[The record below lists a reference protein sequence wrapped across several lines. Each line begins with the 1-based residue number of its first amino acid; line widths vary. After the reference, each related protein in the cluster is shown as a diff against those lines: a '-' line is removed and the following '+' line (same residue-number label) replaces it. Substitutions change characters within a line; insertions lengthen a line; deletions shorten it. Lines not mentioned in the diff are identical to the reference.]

1 MSYTQAMRFNR
12 KHPKGTRPFGKG
24 PVSMYATETKH
35 TPEICKHNEMIE
47 NKTGPGGA
55 WKCAKCGYI
64 YSAETKHTPGPW
76 TCEFTACDKDGIKQV
91 IAGDACFPRVGN
103 QPLICVAE
111 CKEKNAQ
118 LIAAAPALLEVCR
131 AMATEIDRFC
141 AKNNIGGGFGVT
153 HKAWAVIAA
162 AG

>member
-1 MSYTQAMRFNR
+1 MSYAQAMRFNR

-24 PVSMYATETKH
+24 PMLRYA
-35 TPEICKHNEMIE
+35 
-47 NKTGPGGA
+47 
-55 WKCAKCGYI
+55 
-64 YSAETKHTPGPW
+64 AETKHTPGPW
-76 TCEFTACDKDGIKQV
+76 EAMQNVGLCDAWVRGPSDSEGRGDICHLSEWQTEARQ
-91 IAGDACFPRVGN
+91 IA
-103 QPLICVAE
+103 
-111 CKEKNAQ
+111 NAQ